1 MLSSPW
7 VILIPS
13 VVLIILCVSMQMIGD
28 GLRDALDPYSRAT
41 GSVEDDES
49 EQDEKNRV
57 AGIPEGHD
65 LLTRPRA

>member
-1 MLSSPW
+1 
-7 VILIPS
+7 
-13 VVLIILCVSMQMIGD
+13 MQMIGD

-41 GSVEDDES
+41 GSVEDDEG
-49 EQDEKNRV
+49 EQDEKDGV